1 MIRESLLNSIEALAG
16 EYGDGREAM
25 LPVLQGL
32 QKEYGWLGYEVI
44 NEVARRF
51 GLSQTEV
58 FSVASFYHFLDT
70 NKRGRYVIRIC
81 RSISCA
87 LADPEN
93 LVAREGGTKGRILRA
108 LEAELGIKMGGTT
121 EDGLYSLDW
130 ANCMGMCDRGPS
142 MMVNDDLYAELTPS
156 KAVDIVRSYRCCDV
170 I

>member
-1 MIRESLLNSIEALAG
+1 MIRESLLNSIDALAVR
-16 EYGDGREAM
+16 YGPGRDAM
-25 LPVLQGL
+25 LPILQGL
-32 QKEYGWLGYEVI
+32 QKEYGWIGTEII

-51 GLSQTEV
+51 SLSQTEV

-70 NKRGRYVIRIC
+70 TKRGRYVIRIC

-93 LVAREGGTKGRILRA
+93 LLTRSGSTKGRILRA
-108 LEAELGIKMGGTT
+108 LEAELGIEMGGTT
-121 EDGLYSLDW
+121 HDGLYTLDW
-130 ANCMGMCDRGPS
+130 ANCMGMCDRGPA

-156 KAVDIVRSYRCCDV
+156 KAVDIVRSYRCCDS